1 MGIAIWGTEKCI
13 VMFIKH
19 KNTVRQR
26 LTHGVLLAI
35 DFLFDGGLS
44 AGTGAAFR
52 LAAAP
57 RLSLSF
63 RGTPRSHPVP
73 GSPS

>member
-44 AGTGAAFR
+44 AGTGAAF
-52 LAAAP
+52 A
-57 RLSLSF
+57 
-63 RGTPRSHPVP
+63 
-73 GSPS
+73 

>member
-35 DFLFDGGLS
+35 DFCLM
-44 AGTGAAFR
+44 GA
-52 LAAAP
+52 
-57 RLSLSF
+57 S
-63 RGTPRSHPVP
+63 VP
-73 GSPS
+73 EPEPHFA